1 MKTEF
6 EVEKSLVINNASAF
20 KLGNNILDRWKCSLI
35 QKYAILGIP
44 KSSYHCYLEEPHSI
58 SLSNEQ
64 LERLSYITNIHQTL
78 RVVFSNAENT
88 YEFMKMEN
96 HNPYFNG
103 RTPLSIIDKGSLDAL
118 YEVFKSID
126 SMKKGLW

>member
-44 KSSYHCYLEEPHSI
+44 KSSYHRYLEEPHSI
-58 SLSNEQ
+58 SLSKEQ

-78 RVVFSNAENT
+78 RVVFSNAANT
-88 YEFMKMEN
+88 YDFMKMEN

-118 YEVFKSID
+118 YEVFKWID
-126 SMKKGLW
+126 SMKKGL